1 MIFNRTTV
9 QTNPEG
15 EEYPEDG
22 LELFDLAANR
32 GDVRRFV
39 GGCIS
44 FHWHTELEFF
54 VLYEGQV
61 QVSAGAQTCVLQAG
75 EGCFINAGVLHS
87 FQAQRAAPCLY
98 RSFVFDAG
106 IVGGAPGSVFDLR
119 YVRPLVRSGMPFI
132 RLDRRADTACF
143 DAFERAFHACEE
155 ERPGYEFKIR
165 AELSAILLLLGR
177 RAPAAP
183 PAAGQVQ
190 QARLKQILGWIDRH
204 LENPITLRDLAGCAG
219 VSPRE
224 CQRMFRRYLHCR
236 PMEYLCQRRLLVAA
250 EQLAAPSFSVTEIAL
265 QCGFSSPSYFSKQ
278 FKRLVGQTPAAYRAG
293 QRQP

>member
-1 MIFNRTTV
+1 M
-9 QTNPEG
+9 
-15 EEYPEDG
+15 
-22 LELFDLAANR
+22 
-32 GDVRRFV
+32 
-39 GGCIS
+39 
-44 FHWHTELEFF
+44 
-54 VLYEGQV
+54 
-61 QVSAGAQTCVLQAG
+61 
-75 EGCFINAGVLHS
+75 
-87 FQAQRAAPCLY
+87 
-98 RSFVFDAG
+98 
-106 IVGGAPGSVFDLR
+106 FDLR

-177 RAPAAP
+177 RAPAA
-183 PAAGQVQ
+183 GQVQ
-190 QARLKQILGWIDRH
+190 QAHLKQILGWIDRH

-250 EQLAAPSFSVTEIAL
+250 EQLAATGFSVTEIAL

>member
-44 FHWHTELEFF
+44 FHWHTELEYF

-87 FQAQRAAPCLY
+87 FQAQGAAPCLY

-106 IVGGAPGSVFDLR
+106 IVGG
-119 YVRPLVRSGMPFI
+119 
-132 RLDRRADTACF
+132 
-143 DAFERAFHACEE
+143 
-155 ERPGYEFKIR
+155 
-165 AELSAILLLLGR
+165 
-177 RAPAAP
+177 
-183 PAAGQVQ
+183 
-190 QARLKQILGWIDRH
+190 
-204 LENPITLRDLAGCAG
+204 
-219 VSPRE
+219 
-224 CQRMFRRYLHCR
+224 
-236 PMEYLCQRRLLVAA
+236 
-250 EQLAAPSFSVTEIAL
+250 
-265 QCGFSSPSYFSKQ
+265 
-278 FKRLVGQTPAAYRAG
+278 RAG
-293 QRQP
+293 QRV

>member
-22 LELFDLAANR
+22 LKL
-32 GDVRRFV
+32 
-39 GGCIS
+39 
-44 FHWHTELEFF
+44 
-54 VLYEGQV
+54 
-61 QVSAGAQTCVLQAG
+61 
-75 EGCFINAGVLHS
+75 
-87 FQAQRAAPCLY
+87 
-98 RSFVFDAG
+98 
-106 IVGGAPGSVFDLR
+106 FDLR
-119 YVRPLVRSGMPFI
+119 YVRPLMRSGMPFI

-250 EQLAAPSFSVTEIAL
+250 EQLAATSFPVTEIAL

>member
-44 FHWHTELEFF
+44 FHWHTELEYF

-87 FQAQRAAPCLY
+87 FQAQG
-98 RSFVFDAG
+98 V
-106 IVGGAPGSVFDLR
+106 
-119 YVRPLVRSGMPFI
+119 
-132 RLDRRADTACF
+132 
-143 DAFERAFHACEE
+143 
-155 ERPGYEFKIR
+155 
-165 AELSAILLLLGR
+165 
-177 RAPAAP
+177 P

-250 EQLAAPSFSVTEIAL
+250 EQLAATSFSVAEIAL

>member
-22 LELFDLAANR
+22 LKLFDLAANR

-87 FQAQRAAPCLY
+87 FQAQ
-98 RSFVFDAG
+98 G
-106 IVGGAPGSVFDLR
+106 
-119 YVRPLVRSGMPFI
+119 
-132 RLDRRADTACF
+132 
-143 DAFERAFHACEE
+143 
-155 ERPGYEFKIR
+155 
-165 AELSAILLLLGR
+165 
-177 RAPAAP
+177 AP

-204 LENPITLRDLAGCAG
+204 LENPITLRDLADCAG

-250 EQLAAPSFSVTEIAL
+250 EQLAATSFSVTEIAL